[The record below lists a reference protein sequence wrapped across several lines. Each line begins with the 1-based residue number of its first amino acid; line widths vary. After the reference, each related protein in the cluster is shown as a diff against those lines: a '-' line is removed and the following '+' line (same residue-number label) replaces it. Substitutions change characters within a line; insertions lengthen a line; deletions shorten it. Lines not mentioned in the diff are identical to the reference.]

1 MSIIKDDL
9 FAENLAKLKEI
20 KQALNNDKNDAL
32 VTLGTWL
39 DNALSD
45 DNNNDL
51 RKLFIDNAENKKYL
65 TKQHQRDLTK
75 RLADNLTVNDK
86 VKDSNHAQNIA
97 KNNDNETLPNT
108 STQRSKILTLKIPDS
123 TLRTTTPDASAQT
136 KVGMTK
142 FDSLKCSAIKLDR

>member
-20 KQALNNDKNDAL
+20 KQALTDDKNDAL

-51 RKLFIDNAENKKYL
+51 RKLFVDNAENKKYL

-75 RLADNLTVNDK
+75 RLAETLTVNDK

-97 KNNDNETLPNT
+97 NNNN
-108 STQRSKILTLKIPDS
+108 SQ
-123 TLRTTTPDASAQT
+123 ASSS
-136 KVGMTK
+136 
-142 FDSLKCSAIKLDR
+142 DLN

>member
-20 KQALNNDKNDAL
+20 KQALTDDKNDAL

-75 RLADNLTVNDK
+75 KLADTLTVNDK

-97 KNNDNETLPNT
+97 NNNSQVSSSDLN
-108 STQRSKILTLKIPDS
+108 
-123 TLRTTTPDASAQT
+123 
-136 KVGMTK
+136 
-142 FDSLKCSAIKLDR
+142 

>member
-75 RLADNLTVNDK
+75 RLADNLTINDK

-97 KNNDNETLPNT
+97 KNNDNN
-108 STQRSKILTLKIPDS
+108 Q
-123 TLRTTTPDASAQT
+123 AS
-136 KVGMTK
+136 
-142 FDSLKCSAIKLDR
+142 SLDLS

>member
-20 KQALNNDKNDAL
+20 KQALNDDKNDAL

-75 RLADNLTVNDK
+75 KLADTLTVNDK
-86 VKDSNHAQNIA
+86 VKDSKHAQNIA
-97 KNNDNETLPNT
+97 NNIN
-108 STQRSKILTLKIPDS
+108 SQ
-123 TLRTTTPDASAQT
+123 ASSS
-136 KVGMTK
+136 
-142 FDSLKCSAIKLDR
+142 DLN

>member
-1 MSIIKDDL
+1 MSIIKDDF
-9 FAENLAKLKEI
+9 FAENLAKLIEI
-20 KQALNNDKNDAL
+20 KQALNNDKNDAI

-45 DNNNDL
+45 DKNNDL

-75 RLADNLTVNDK
+75 RLADTLTVNDK

-97 KNNDNETLPNT
+97 KNNDNN
-108 STQRSKILTLKIPDS
+108 Q
-123 TLRTTTPDASAQT
+123 AS
-136 KVGMTK
+136 
-142 FDSLKCSAIKLDR
+142 SLDLS